1 MKKAVIITKSCKI
14 CGLHFETKDTKRGRK
29 KETCS
34 KACASKLAYKKQQ
47 VTEKCCRC
55 GKNTTT
61 SKSVINSNLPIYCE
75 HCKSLRYEKQCLMCK
90 KQFFA
95 SHNETFLC
103 SKECKT
109 AYNQQNLVSLTCD
122 YCGKEYEQARFNVYS
137 NANHYCS
144 QRCNHNAYATRNRF
158 RYGKTWYSWTK
169 IIKERDDYKCLL
181 CGSVDDLE
189 VHHFTKLTSFEH
201 PDDAHYDNNLG
212 TFCHNCHKI
221 IESTNIKSLSEF
233 NERYSQ
239 NS

>member
-14 CGLHFETKDTKRGRK
+14 CGLHFETKDTKRGWK

-47 VTEKCCRC
+47 VTEKCCWC

-75 HCKSLRYEKQCLMCK
+75 HCKSLRYEKQCLICK

-109 AYNQQNLVSLTCD
+109 
-122 YCGKEYEQARFNVYS
+122 
-137 NANHYCS
+137 
-144 QRCNHNAYATRNRF
+144 
-158 RYGKTWYSWTK
+158 WYSWTK
-169 IIKERDDYKCLL
+169 IIKERDNYKCLL
-181 CGSVDDLE
+181 CGSVNDLE
-189 VHHFTKLTSFEH
+189 VHNFTKLTSFEH

-233 NERYSQ
+233 NERKI
-239 NS
+239 